1 MSNRQ
6 KILGMVIIAV
16 VYFAFDTLLQAGFF
30 KSISNSTNT
39 KVLHTIATIWGPED
53 MEWDR
58 EENVVYI
65 SSTNRR
71 AANSGNWDSNDGIYR
86 LKMDSSLKELVKMK
100 TDFKN
105 QFHPHGISLF
115 RENGRK
121 FLYVVNETENQ
132 NFIELFLVKND
143 SLVHQKTFVDEV
155 MFKPND
161 VAGVSTAQFYV
172 TVDHGNRSPF
182 GQLVED
188 YLRLP
193 YSYVLYF
200 NGESYKKVQK
210 GMVYAN
216 GVQISKDG
224 KQVFTTHTIGHEL
237 FIWNR
242 NQETGNLILE
252 KKLDLNSGLD
262 NIDVDQ
268 HGNIWIASHP
278 KLLDFVSHSKDST
291 HFSPSQIFKIEPQR
305 EYKTTMIFEND
316 GSLISG
322 ASVAVVSGDS
332 VIVGNVFDRKILLLK
347 VLTEGTPLSS
357 FARLF
362 AIPHGLIRCQFSFG
376 PDMKSGS
383 R

>member
-6 KILGMVIIAV
+6 KILGMVGVAV

-30 KSISNSTNT
+30 KPITNSTNT
-39 KVLHTIATIWGPED
+39 EVVHTITSIWGPED
-53 MEWDR
+53 MEWNR
-58 EENVVYI
+58 EENLVYI

-86 LKMDSSLKELVKMK
+86 LKIDSSLKELERMN
-100 TDFKN
+100 TDYQN
-105 QFHPHGISLF
+105 EFHPHGISLF
-115 RENGRK
+115 RENGQN
-121 FLYVVNETENQ
+121 FLYVVNEREHQ
-132 NFIELFLVKND
+132 NSIELFLVKND

-161 VAGVSTAQFYV
+161 VAGVSTTQFYV

-224 KQVFTTHTIGHEL
+224 TKLFTTHTIGHEL
-237 FIWNR
+237 FVWNR
-242 NQETGNLILE
+242 NQGTGNLILE

-262 NIDVDQ
+262 NIDIDQ
-268 HGNIWIASHP
+268 QGNIWIASHP

-291 HFSPSQIFKIEPQR
+291 HFSPSQIFKIEPQK
-305 EYKTTMIFEND
+305 EYKITKVFEDD
-316 GSLISG
+316 GSHVSG
-322 ASVAVVSGDS
+322 ASVAVASGDS
-332 VIVGNVFDRKILLLK
+332 VFVGNVFDRNILLLK
-347 VLTEGTPLSS
+347 MLTEGTPL
-357 FARLF
+357 
-362 AIPHGLIRCQFSFG
+362 
-376 PDMKSGS
+376 
-383 R
+383 